1 MRILIKYQFLLFLV
15 LLSITTAA
23 QDLVAKSPVR
33 FLALGD
39 SYTIGQGVEENERWP
54 NQLTKKLEEKGAQIE
69 LLTNIARTGWTSDN
83 LLGYVGGLEPDPP
96 YNLVSLLIGVNNQFQ
111 GRNIDVYR
119 TEFREL
125 LEKAIAFCDG
135 RKEGVF
141 VLSIPDYGYT
151 PFGLSD
157 QERISQEI
165 DAYNNINKQITQS
178 MNIAYFDITQISRQV
193 ISKPSYLASDNL
205 HPSGEMY
212 ARWVDIILNELDLE
226 LLTSNYQVDDATDEL
241 NLYPNPAKDLITINV
256 PQNIRSIAIYDIRGI
271 QVWEL
276 KDVKE
281 EKISLDVSGWN
292 KGMFIYRES
301 DLNGKIKAGRF
312 IIK

>member
-1 MRILIKYQFLLFLV
+1 MIKYQFLLFLV

-226 LLTSNYQVDDATDEL
+226 LLTSNYQVDDATDEVK
-241 NLYPNPAKDLITINV
+241 LYPNPAKDLITINV